1 MHLDVSQVKSIA
13 CASIRLLFYPFCYC
27 CCISPSSILE
37 TCLYRKGKRK
47 GDSEHIDYNTMHI
60 VWNVSS
66 SLLMGIW
73 FYSFTSHILNHFFFL
88 ISFFHQ
94 VILSGRRPVESNSSS
109 GPNQQDHMFVK
120 HASKMIITQ
129 NIAIFPRVLSIFI
142 LFVTLHRRTMV
153 AWKLPHGWASHVICD
168 RFWCLWCIGKRCG
181 AFSGEQQEVRK
192 WLTLFFWIRHFE
204 MVR

>member
-73 FYSFTSHILNHFFFL
+73 FYSFTSHILNHFFFKFRFSIRWFCL
-88 ISFFHQ
+88 VVVLWNRIRLVAQTNRITCLSSMHQKWSSHKILLSFQ
-94 VILSGRRPVESNSSS
+94 EC
-109 GPNQQDHMFVK
+109 
-120 HASKMIITQ
+120 
-129 NIAIFPRVLSIFI
+129 
-142 LFVTLHRRTMV
+142 
-153 AWKLPHGWASHVICD
+153 WAYSY
-168 RFWCLWCIGKRCG
+168 CLLLCIG
-181 AFSGEQQEVRK
+181 EQ
-192 WLTLFFWIRHFE
+192 W
-204 MVR
+204 